1 MITLTAIPDGKNRV
15 APKPVRAGE
24 DRSGATEDHHSAA
37 QCARLG
43 AEHRPVSDEP
53 GGHQWQPTRDID
65 PNVVV
70 TLGEGDSRDVGN
82 DEGVVP
88 DIP

>member
-1 MITLTAIPDGKNRV
+1 
-15 APKPVRAGE
+15 VRDLE
-24 DRSGATEDHHSAA
+24 
-37 QCARLG
+37 QK
-43 AEHRPVSDEP
+43 HRPVSDEP

-65 PNVVV
+65 RNVVV

-88 DIP
+88 EIP